1 MILKKKNPKQKR
13 EPWHVLLCVQNVFCA
28 QNVVLCV
35 QIVVVKYVKHVMV
48 LCFQDVGAID
58 VVLSCVQSVML
69 SCVQHINIDCL
80 MYGSVVWV
88 KSFQP
93 VRGDIDFSRCGCIV
107 CLRCCGIV
115 CSKCGNI
122 VCSRCGGTF
131 CSTCDGI
138 VFKMWWYSTCYHIVN
153 VCSSCGGIWLFVQ
166 HIMALCVQDGCI

>member
-13 EPWHVLLCVQNVFCA
+13 EPWHVWLCVQNVVLCA

-93 VRGDIDFSRCGCIV
+93 EVILIF
-107 CLRCCGIV
+107 
-115 CSKCGNI
+115 
-122 VCSRCGGTF
+122 
-131 CSTCDGI
+131 
-138 VFKMWWYSTCYHIVN
+138 
-153 VCSSCGGIWLFVQ
+153 
-166 HIMALCVQDGCI
+166 QDVVVSYV